1 MTMKKILIIGSG
13 NLASMVGQ
21 QLAWRNNDLEVIFG
35 ARNVAEANLLVNSIK
50 FTSSNLG
57 NTNLHVRAIHLD
69 LYNVEESSV
78 TIDEIKP
85 DLIFNTATDQAY
97 WVASELP
104 SKIFQEIAKAGIG
117 PWTACHA
124 APVVAL
130 MEACNLSLYKGL
142 VVNAAF
148 PDAVN
153 PLLQHSTYAPAIGIG
168 NVANIVQ
175 PIRHAV
181 SSMTNNS
188 ISDIDIRMIA
198 HHVVGNTIP
207 STGHTNG
214 APFHIE
220 VSSNGKVISNINFDA
235 IFAHIQTSLKRK
247 RGKEGMWV
255 TSSSAVSVLEG
266 LISDEGYIQ
275 THAPGV
281 NGLVG
286 GYPVK
291 ITNGKVELDL
301 PEHMTLSDAKAINE
315 QGQNYDGIQSI
326 EQGYLKVTD
335 FSQDIF
341 RRFLNIDL
349 QGFHLNEAREV
360 SQEILAKYKEVKVKY
375 A

>member
-1 MTMKKILIIGSG
+1 MTIKKILIIGTG

-35 ARNVAEANLLVNSIK
+35 ARNVAEARLLVNSIK
-50 FTSSNLG
+50 ITSSNLG
-57 NTNLHVRAIHLD
+57 NENIHVRTVYLD
-69 LYNVEESSV
+69 LYNVEESSA
-78 TIDEIKP
+78 TIDKIKP

-104 SKIFQEIAKAGIG
+104 SEIFQEIMKAGIG

-130 MEACNLSLYKGL
+130 TEACGLSLYKGL
-142 VVNAAF
+142 IVNAAF

-153 PLLQHSTYAPAIGIG
+153 PLLQHSRYAPAIGIG
-168 NVANIVQ
+168 NIANIVQ
-175 PIRHAV
+175 PIRHAI

-188 ISDIDIRMIA
+188 ISNIGIKMVA

-207 STGHTNG
+207 SSGHTNG
-214 APFHIE
+214 SPFHIQ
-220 VSSNGKVISNINFDA
+220 VSVNSKVISNINFDA

-266 LISDEGYIQ
+266 LMSDEGYIQ

-286 GYPVK
+286 GYPVR
-291 ITNGKVELDL
+291 ITKGKVELDL
-301 PEHMTLSDAKAINE
+301 PEYMTLSDAKAINE
-315 QGQNYDGIQSI
+315 QGQIYDGIQSI
-326 EQGYLKVTD
+326 EQGYLKVAG

-341 RRFLNIDL
+341 HKFLNIDL

-360 SQEILAKYKEVKVKY
+360 SQEILTKYKEVKKKY